1 LGTKGVSIMTN
12 KTKKILGIGLTAIA
26 LAMIADTAAAA
37 DDTQVWA
44 TLGASAEVTPGITL
58 NLEEQFRLSDEADLL
73 RQHTDLSVTL
83 GAVANRMTVTLG
95 YRNTSD
101 DEQRPYVGADLR
113 ILSDKL
119 TLDSVTRLEM
129 RSFDGDNSFR
139 GRTALVAGTKVAGLN
154 LSVSD
159 ELYVT
164 VDGVEENRATLGV
177 GYDLNK
183 VMGVNAFYML
193 WTTGLDT
200 DAANQPRCWSWRN
213 TKSLKIK

>member
-1 LGTKGVSIMTN
+1 MTN

-37 DDTQVWA
+37 EDTQVWA

-113 ILSDKL
+113 ILSNKL

-200 DAANQPRCWSWRN
+200 DAANSHVVGLGA
-213 TKSLKIK
+213 TLSL